1 MSTKVIISGSAAS
14 CQINLPWDLTTQEI
28 CDYSKLMTEIFAMN
42 PMQVKEALEIWQ
54 QVQFNNI
61 RRVK

>member
-1 MSTKVIISGSAAS
+1 MSTKVIIVSRSAQ
-14 CQINLPWDLTTQEI
+14 CQVNLEWDLTTQEV
-28 CDYSKLMTEIFAMN
+28 CDYSKLMKEIFAMS
-42 PMQVKEALEIWQ
+42 PAQVQEALEIWQ